1 MSRFGTD
8 MDFFY
13 QNNGS
18 NFFAGTVLNLTAGQM
33 PQYPFEE
40 YRLSDKVFLRNLNG
54 DLVTFQNYNK
64 AGYKLK
70 WTYLDESKAIEMR
83 NMIDSSPY
91 MSIFSNGTN
100 FGTFVLNGAPT
111 FSEVQFELY
120 DIDIEIQEV

>member
-18 NFFAGTVLNLTAGQM
+18 NFFAGTVVNLTAGQM

-40 YRLSDKVFLRNLNG
+40 YRVTDKVALRNLNG
-54 DLVTFQNYNK
+54 DCYTYQNYNK
-64 AGYKLK
+64 AGYRLK
-70 WTYLDESKAIEMR
+70 WTYMDESKAIELR
-83 NMIDSSPY
+83 NMFDSNPY

-100 FGTFVLNGAPT
+100 FGTFVLNGDPSI
-111 FSEVQFELY
+111 SESQFELY
-120 DIDIEIQEV
+120 DIDMDIQEV